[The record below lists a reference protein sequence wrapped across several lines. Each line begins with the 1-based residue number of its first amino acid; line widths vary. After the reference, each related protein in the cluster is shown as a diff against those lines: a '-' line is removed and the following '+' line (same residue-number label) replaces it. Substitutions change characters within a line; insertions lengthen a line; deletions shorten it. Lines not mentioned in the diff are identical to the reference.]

1 MSLLQDTG
9 IVVTACFRARSIHP
23 LWLPDTNQQSYFSNE
38 FISLLLFLG
47 LHWFLPHRWFPGLFW
62 VRRCHCRLKWV
73 KVQKSGLST
82 CQPSQFYLYSPKSQ
96 SLLPW
101 KASLVLRHTG
111 KKENQ
116 ITDVVSN
123 STIINALLSFTANL
137 LDVTLTLLW
146 YLSWGCDIQQSY
158 DEL

>member
-101 KASLVLRHTG
+101 KASLVLRHR
-111 KKENQ
+111 KKRKPNNRCGVKQ
-116 ITDVVSN
+116 YNYKCTSFIYSKSARCHTY
-123 STIINALLSFTANL
+123 IALIS
-137 LDVTLTLLW
+137 
-146 YLSWGCDIQQSY
+146 
-158 DEL
+158 